1 MRCRDQAKLSL
12 LMQLS
17 QSASSLLVG
26 VCESDPRPMD
36 GEREST
42 KFAVGFW
49 PTFTAAVAT
58 LNGACDDAFGRRRD
72 TAGVLAL

>member
-1 MRCRDQAKLSL
+1 VRCRDQAKLSL

-17 QSASSLLVG
+17 QSASLSSLEYANPTLVQWMG
-26 VCESDPRPMD
+26 SGKAP
-36 GEREST
+36 

-49 PTFTAAVAT
+49 PTFTAAGAT